1 MNARIAFSPSKIAA
15 AALFSAVLAAGTI
28 GLPAQ
33 AAPADDA
40 QIAAQVQAALAKPWQ
55 LEGSEL
61 KVVVSQGQVHLAGWA
76 QRPEDVALAREI
88 ASEVRGV
95 QRVDSF
101 VRTWSSEDR

>member
-1 MNARIAFSPSKIAA
+1 MIHESPGNVVSNRR
-15 AALFSAVLAAGTI
+15 
-28 GLPAQ
+28 LP
-33 AAPADDA
+33 
-40 QIAAQVQAALAKPWQ
+40 
-55 LEGSEL
+55 
-61 KVVVSQGQVHLAGWA
+61 VVVSQGQVHLAGWA